1 MNADLKIVA
10 LAGGV
15 GGAKFADGLAQ
26 IIDPRP
32 PLTARGGRRHTKEH
46 EGLGNSSW
54 LFVDHS
60 LTVIVNV
67 GDDFDHLGLRICP
80 DLDTVTYTL
89 AGIANPETGWGLAG
103 ETWHALDMLARYG
116 GETWFKLGDRDLGM
130 HLFRT
135 AALKQGKRLTEIV
148 AEACA
153 RLGVTAR
160 VLPATDSP
168 VPTSVV
174 TDQGALEFQEYFVRR
189 RCEPV
194 VKSLHFEGAESA
206 RPTDEVIAAIHAAD
220 LIVICPSNP
229 FVSIDPIL
237 EIGDLRERLKH
248 KCVIAISPIIGGQAV
263 KGPAAKMLRELGH
276 ESSSLSVAR
285 HYADFLDMFVIDTV
299 DGDQGLEIERLG
311 IRVLATDTL
320 MKSVEDRARLAR
332 ETLEFAVK
340 VGSYAD

>member
-1 MNADLKIVA
+1 MNTDLKIVA

-26 IIDPRP
+26 VINPRP
-32 PLTARGGRRHTKEH
+32 PLTAHGSRQHTKEH
-46 EGLGNSSW
+46 EGLGEPW
-54 LFVDHS
+54 WPFADQS

-116 GETWFKLGDRDLGM
+116 GETWFRLGDRDLGM

-135 AALKQGKRLTEIV
+135 AALKQGKRLTEVV

-168 VPTSVV
+168 VPTSVE

-194 VKSLHFEGAESA
+194 VTSLRFQGVESA
-206 RPTDEVIAAIHAAD
+206 RPSDEAIAAIDAAD

-237 EIGDLRERLKH
+237 EIGDLRGRLKH

-276 ESSSLSVAR
+276 EPSSLSVAR
-285 HYADFLDMFVIDTV
+285 HYADFLDMFVIDNV
-299 DGDQGLEIERLG
+299 DGDQRLEIERLG
-311 IRVLATDTL
+311 ARVLVTDTL
-320 MKSVEDRARLAR
+320 MKTIEDRARLAR
-332 ETLEFAVK
+332 EVLDFAAEKMK
-340 VGSYAD
+340 VEG

>member
-1 MNADLKIVA
+1 MKIVA

-26 IIDPRP
+26 VIDPRMN
-32 PLTARGGRRHTKEH
+32 ANQHESIRADSRGFADG
-46 EGLGNSSW
+46 
-54 LFVDHS
+54 S
-60 LTVIVNV
+60 LTVVVNV

-103 ETWHALDMLARYG
+103 ETWNAMETLGRYG
-116 GETWFKLGDRDLGM
+116 GETWFRLGDYDLGM

-135 AALKQGKRLTEIV
+135 AALRQGKRLTEIV

-160 VLPATDSP
+160 VLPVTDSP
-168 VPTSVV
+168 VPTIVE
-174 TDQGALEFQEYFVRR
+174 TDQGTLAFQEYFVRR

-194 VKSLHFEGAESA
+194 VRKIRFEGIEAA
-206 RPTDEVIAAIHAAD
+206 RPTDEVSEAIDAAD
-220 LIVICPSNP
+220 LVVACPSNP

-237 EIGDLRERLKH
+237 VIGDLRERLKR
-248 KCVIAISPIIGGQAV
+248 KPVVAVSPIIGGEAV
-263 KGPAAKMLRELGH
+263 KGPAAKMLRELGY
-276 ESSSLSVAR
+276 ESSSLSVAQ

-299 DGDQGLEIERLG
+299 DRDQRLEIERLG
-311 IRVLATDTL
+311 MRVLVTDTL
-320 MKSVEDRARLAR
+320 MRSVKDRAILAR
-332 ETLEFAVK
+332 EVLDFAVE
-340 VGSYAD
+340 G

>member
-15 GGAKFADGLAQ
+15 GGAKFADGLAHA
-26 IIDPRP
+26 IAHPS
-32 PLTARGGRRHTKEH
+32 TARRAHPERNAEESKGARR
-46 EGLGNSSW
+46 SAQD
-54 LFVDHS
+54 V

-103 ETWHALDMLARYG
+103 ETWQALDMLARYG

-153 RLGVTAR
+153 RLGVAAR

-168 VPTSVV
+168 VPTSVL

-194 VKSLHFEGAESA
+194 VKSLRFQGIESA
-206 RPTDEVIAAIHAAD
+206 QPSGEVIDALETAN
-220 LIVICPSNP
+220 LVVVCPSNP

-237 EIGDLRERLKH
+237 ALGDIRQRLMDKP
-248 KCVIAISPIIGGQAV
+248 VVGVSPIIGGQAV

-285 HYADFLDMFVIDTV
+285 RYTDFLDMFVIDTV
-299 DGDQGLEIERLG
+299 DRDQGLDIERLG
-311 IRVLATDTL
+311 IRVLVTDTL

-340 VGSYAD
+340 VLYERIDR